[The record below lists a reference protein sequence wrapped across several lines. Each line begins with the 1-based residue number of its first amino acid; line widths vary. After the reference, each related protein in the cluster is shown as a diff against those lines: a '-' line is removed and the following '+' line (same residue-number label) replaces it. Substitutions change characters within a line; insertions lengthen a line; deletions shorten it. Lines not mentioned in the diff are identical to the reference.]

1 MACAATSGYLQR
13 YNFMRAKPMEV
24 ISHLFYRVC
33 VAHRPPGE
41 QLPALRSWTS
51 GPKARVPGQEVAY
64 CAGGPLPDPPLQLEH
79 VLQVL
84 DWLFTEIEITYWPK
98 TPHDDAAAPACYLT
112 RLQCVNAQPLA
123 AGLLH
128 TKHRPYDMLAAIF
141 LCANL
146 MPASAAQAGRLRA
159 HQHKFMHMYLQ
170 QSMQFDYLPKD
181 VYQHNTVATTRTHS
195 APEPLRRQTFVFV
208 PVACACL

>member
-1 MACAATSGYLQR
+1 M
-13 YNFMRAKPMEV
+13 
-24 ISHLFYRVC
+24 
-33 VAHRPPGE
+33 
-41 QLPALRSWTS
+41 
-51 GPKARVPGQEVAY
+51 
-64 CAGGPLPDPPLQLEH
+64 
-79 VLQVL
+79 
-84 DWLFTEIEITYWPK
+84 
-98 TPHDDAAAPACYLT
+98 
-112 RLQCVNAQPLA
+112 NAQPLA